1 MAMITRLARLVRADL
16 NAVLDRLEAPEL
28 VLAQAVRDM
37 EQALD
42 QERRALSGLDRELE
56 RLARRDQVLMEEET
70 RCSEAIAAG
79 LEQAPEDGPAADRD
93 ALVRPLIRRRL
104 DTARRRAALK
114 ARVAEVQAERGRL
127 AARAEVHAAR
137 LDDLRSRAA
146 LAAPAATESAIDD
159 PADPRWR
166 APGESAWSTPE
177 APVGDADVELEL
189 IRLRRQGAGRG
200 GAA

>member
-42 QERRALSGLDRELE
+42 QEHRALSGLDRELE
-56 RLARRDQVLMEEET
+56 RLARRDQVLSEEET
-70 RCSEAIAAG
+70 RCSDAIAAG
-79 LEQAPEDGPAADRD
+79 LEQAPGDGPATDRD

-104 DTARRRAALK
+104 ETARRRAALRSR
-114 ARVAEVQAERGRL
+114 AADVQAERGRL
-127 AARAEVHAAR
+127 AARVEAHAAR

-146 LAAPAATESAIDD
+146 LAAPAAAESAVDD

-166 APGESAWSTPE
+166 APGESAWSAPD
-177 APVGDADVELEL
+177 APVGEAEIELEL
-189 IRLRRQGAGRG
+189 IRLRRQGPSRG